1 MATATLSRP
10 LARRALRPVPAT
22 SRAFSQAL
30 PWLLGS
36 VSMTMAAL
44 VGEVPW
50 WTLAAFAACVGW
62 RYVIERQRLA
72 MPSFLARLLMYVPMM
87 LGTFWA
93 YGGHPSAT
101 AMLTFLIG
109 LLSLKVLEL
118 RSPRD
123 FTVVALLGYFMTLS
137 AFFYNQSL
145 VVSLYLGAALL
156 GNTVALVRAHG
167 GSGRGNLAAT
177 TRLSVVMILQTLP
190 LVVLLF
196 IIFPRVQGTFL
207 KRLGDD
213 SKGVTGMSSH
223 LQPGSFSSLAQST
236 ETAFRAKITSG
247 NPTLP
252 FPQLYWRGL
261 VMDFCER
268 GLSWHASEL
277 DRPAD
282 KKTPAVSNVHRIRQ
296 QITLIP
302 QGERWMFALDH
313 PVEVRTDPEI
323 QASVTSSSALRSA
336 SRLVGNSVIY
346 TAVSELSA
354 PGGTELLDRERSWYT
369 HTPPDL
375 SPKVL
380 ELARGWR
387 QQAHGQEEEIVRAA
401 LQFFRNGRFIYTL
414 TPGELPP
421 KAALDTFLFHT
432 RAGFCEHYAA
442 AFSTLMRAAGLP
454 ARVVVG
460 YQGGEFNTWG
470 GHYVVRQADAHA
482 WSEVFLAGR
491 GWVRE
496 DPTAVVAPDRVSF
509 GADDYS
515 SLMADGPLTEESR
528 LERLRR
534 MQAPSTLRWL
544 AHNTLMAWDGL
555 DQQWNVLVL
564 GYDQEQQW
572 VFLDK
577 LGLGRLSWVG
587 GTMLTLAAAFS
598 LLATG
603 TLSYRWWEHRG
614 TRAAG
619 DQERRL
625 YGRFCRCLTAAGVT
639 PRADREG
646 PLDFAQRAAAAL
658 PAAAADIRR
667 ITDLYIALRYAR
679 PDAAAG
685 TADLAVRFRTAV
697 AAFHPSRVS
706 A

>member
-10 LARRALRPVPAT
+10 PARRALRPVPAT

-36 VSMTMAAL
+36 VSMTMAVL
-44 VGEVPW
+44 VGQVPW
-50 WTLAAFAACVGW
+50 WTLAVFAACVAW

-72 MPSFLARLLMYVPMM
+72 MPGLLARLLVFTPMM
-87 LGTFWA
+87 LGMFWA
-93 YGGHPSAT
+93 YGGHLSAA

-145 VVSLYLGAALL
+145 IVSLYLGAALL

-167 GSGRGNLAAT
+167 GNGRANLAAT

-190 LVVLLF
+190 IVVLLF

-207 KRLGDD
+207 KRLGGD
-213 SKGVTGMSSH
+213 SKGMTGMSSH

-247 NPTLP
+247 GPPLAVS
-252 FPQLYWRGL
+252 QLYWRGL
-261 VMDFCER
+261 VMDICEH
-268 GLSWHASEL
+268 GLSWHSSEL
-277 DRPAD
+277 GRPSD
-282 KKTPAVSNVHRIRQ
+282 EKTPASKAARRVRQ

-313 PVEVRTDPEI
+313 PVEVRTDPGV
-323 QASVTSSSALRSA
+323 QASVTGLNVLRSDA
-336 SRLVGNSVIY
+336 RLVGNSVIY
-346 TAVSELSA
+346 TAVSDFSP
-354 PGGTELLDRERSWYT
+354 PGGDALPARERSWYT

-375 SPKVL
+375 SQKTL
-380 ELARGWR
+380 ELAQGWR
-387 QQAHGQEEEIVRAA
+387 QQAHGGEEEIVR
-401 LQFFRNGRFIYTL
+401 LGLRFFRDGGFTYTL
-414 TPGELPP
+414 NPGELPP

-432 RAGFCEHYAA
+432 KAGFCEHYAA

-460 YQGGEFNTWG
+460 YQGGEFNAWG

-482 WSEVFLAGR
+482 WSEVFLAGQ

-496 DPTAVVAPDRVSF
+496 DPTAAVAPDRVSF

-534 MQAPSTLRWL
+534 MQAPNTLRWL
-544 AHNTLMAWDGL
+544 AHTTLMAWDGL

-587 GTMLTLAAAFS
+587 GTLLTLMAAFS

-603 TLSYRWWEHRG
+603 TLSYRLW
-614 TRAAG
+614 
-619 DQERRL
+619 ERRGARAMRDQGRTL
-625 YGRFCRCLTAAGVT
+625 YGRFCRRLTAAGVS

-646 PLDFAQRAAAAL
+646 PLDYAQRAAATL
-658 PAAAADIRR
+658 PDAAGDIRR
-667 ITDLYIALRYAR
+667 ITDLYVALRYAR

-685 TADLAVRFRTAV
+685 ATDLLVRFRAAV
-697 AAFHPSRVS
+697 AAFRPDRVR